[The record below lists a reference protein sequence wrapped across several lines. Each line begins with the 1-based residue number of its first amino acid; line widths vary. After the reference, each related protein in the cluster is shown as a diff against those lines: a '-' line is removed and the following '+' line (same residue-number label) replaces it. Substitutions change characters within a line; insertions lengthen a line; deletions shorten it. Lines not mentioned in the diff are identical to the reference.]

1 MRDTQAVGE
10 WYTDENIASGMR
22 LECTQ
27 EILSALDDIRQAR
40 GRKVENEAARDVIAI
55 LFHQMAVD
63 ELAADLGGMLRERGM
78 VYMDRADYEAIKE
91 YFGIIKGATVWPC
104 WDEPTQAR
112 LNELTEKLGRFFK

>member
-1 MRDTQAVGE
+1 MRDTEAVGE

-22 LECTQ
+22 LECTK

-63 ELAADLGGMLRERGM
+63 ELAADLGGMLRERGL
-78 VYMDRADYEAIKE
+78 VYMERPDYERLKRAAELLDQVNTAEQFE
-91 YFGIIKGATVWPC
+91 YLK
-104 WDEPTQAR
+104 DEIQAWR
-112 LNELTEKLGRFFK
+112 ASGKP